1 MTVTAQFQPR
11 RRTTKTPIIPLA
23 IGALGTAGVV
33 AFYFLV
39 PGVQFIELALL
50 LVVVGLGA
58 LCCKQGIVRAAMS
71 AVMLYIATGSAATL
85 YPLPAPYV
93 GAMQRVLGLL
103 LTGNAFSSDAG
114 GSISQ
119 NVNRNSLAL
128 SFGLLTVLI
137 WATLEALGRT
147 SFRDTRLP
155 RLGILDDASGF
166 VVYVAVGVL
175 VASLL
180 FNTLGYG
187 RWRRAHNEAVLRPRF
202 NQVLTLHYAAQSFW
216 FPERP
221 PPIYV
226 YDLDL

>member
-1 MTVTAQFQPR
+1 MTAQFQPR
-11 RRTTKTPIIPLA
+11 RRTTRTPIAPLA

-33 AFYFLV
+33 ALFFLV
-39 PGVQFIELALL
+39 PGVQFIDLALL
-50 LVVVGLGA
+50 LVVVGFGA
-58 LCCKQGIVRAAMS
+58 LGCKQGIVRGAMS
-71 AVMLYIATGSAATL
+71 AVMLYIATGAAATL
-85 YPLPAPYV
+85 YPIPAPYV

-103 LTGNAFSSDAG
+103 LTGSTVTPDAG

-128 SFGLLTVLI
+128 SFALLAVLV

-155 RLGILDDASGF
+155 RLGILDNASGF
-166 VVYVAVGVL
+166 VVYVALGVL

-187 RWRRAHNEAVLRPRF
+187 RWRRVHNEALLRPRF
-202 NQVLTLHYAAQSFW
+202 NQVLTAHYATQSFW

>member
-1 MTVTAQFQPR
+1 VTAQFQPKR
-11 RRTTKTPIIPLA
+11 RSTRTPIAPLA

-39 PGVQFIELALL
+39 PGVQFIDLALL
-50 LVVVGLGA
+50 LVVVGFGA
-58 LCCKQGIVRAAMS
+58 LGCRQGIVRAAMS
-71 AVMLYIATGSAATL
+71 AVMVYIATGSAATL

-103 LTGNAFSSDAG
+103 LAGSVLDSDAG
-114 GSISQ
+114 GSVSV

-128 SFGLLTVLI
+128 SFGLLTVAV
-137 WATLEALGRT
+137 WAILEALGRAY
-147 SFRDTRLP
+147 FRDTRLP
-155 RLGILDDASGF
+155 KLGILDNGSGLI
-166 VVYVAVGVL
+166 VYVALGIL
-175 VASLL
+175 VASLS

-187 RWRRAHNEAVLRPRF
+187 RWRRAHNEALLRPQF
-202 NQVLTLHYAAQSFW
+202 NQVLSMHYATQSFW
-216 FPERP
+216 FPEDP